1 MLQWVQDISSPSQSG
16 TPVKISS
23 PHQFSP
29 FSANPKEFKE
39 KQKAIKENRRLGTT
53 SAGPQSQI
61 LDGVTYE
68 EFAQIRAVS
77 FLYIPKF
84 DSKSIVLLR
93 KSGAIKLLVQFL
105 RFREEF
111 IYICIYISETIFI
124 N

>member
-1 MLQWVQDISSPSQSG
+1 MFQWVQDISSPSQSG

-68 EFAQIRAVS
+68 EIAQMRAVY
-77 FLYIPKF
+77 FLCLLKF
-84 DSKSIVLLR
+84 ILKFIIIFQNLVDIGLLFQF
-93 KSGAIKLLVQFL
+93 SG
-105 RFREEF
+105 FREEF
-111 IYICIYISETIFI
+111 FLLKDHYIYT
-124 N
+124 

>member
-1 MLQWVQDISSPSQSG
+1 MQDVSSPSQSG

-29 FSANPKEFKE
+29 FSSNPKEFKE

-68 EFAQIRAVS
+68 EIAQIRAVCFS
-77 FLYIPKF
+77 
-84 DSKSIVLLR
+84 
-93 KSGAIKLLVQFL
+93 
-105 RFREEF
+105 
-111 IYICIYISETIFI
+111 
-124 N
+124 